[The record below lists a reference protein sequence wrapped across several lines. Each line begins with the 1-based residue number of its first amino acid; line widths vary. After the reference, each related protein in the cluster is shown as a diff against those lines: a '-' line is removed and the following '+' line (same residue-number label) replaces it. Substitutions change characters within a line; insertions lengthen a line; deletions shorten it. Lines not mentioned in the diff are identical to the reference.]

1 MTRTPEPR
9 KILQEM
15 EEVSRKQGDDK
26 KNADIQSASS
36 QSRPSSPPQQEV
48 NKEMTLIVS
57 RQRHMHAQTCTMK
70 KNTYVECGSSLIH
83 VPFFLSSSSFLSLL
97 LLLFFLFLLF
107 SFPSFLFFSP
117 ALFLLSSSF
126 FSFPLFFSSSP
137 LFFLLLF
144 ILFSFLLLLLL
155 SLSTFHFFAVW
166 QRQRQVTGE
175 WWRRSATGE

>member
-97 LLLFFLFLLF
+97 LLLFFLCFFFF
-107 SFPSFLFFSP
+107 SFFSFFFPFLPSSSSLLLYFFSLLLSFLSLFFSP
-117 ALFLLSSSF
+117 LLLFF
-126 FSFPLFFSSSP
+126 FFSSSSSS
-137 LFFLLLF
+137 LFFF
-144 ILFSFLLLLLL
+144 FFFF
-155 SLSTFHFFAVW
+155 SLSQLFTFLPFGSGSG
-166 QRQRQVTGE
+166 R
-175 WWRRSATGE
+175 